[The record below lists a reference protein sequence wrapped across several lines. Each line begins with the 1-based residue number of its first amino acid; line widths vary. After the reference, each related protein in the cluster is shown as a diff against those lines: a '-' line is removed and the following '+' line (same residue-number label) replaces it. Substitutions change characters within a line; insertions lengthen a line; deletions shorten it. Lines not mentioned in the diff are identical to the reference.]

1 MTNFKS
7 NLLLCILLIPIIPH
21 SSTLVVQPLM
31 TSGGWRGGGS
41 PWAHEID
48 WEADEAS
55 AGDDSRFPAEMSRS
69 GELRHP
75 HPPPRRLP
83 PEVMRVV
90 TAYNVGDPNQNFG
103 DPCVAASGENIC
115 DALKRG
121 LRRCAANFVP
131 FGTRLHIERWGT
143 CTVTDRMHRRYRNR
157 VDVAMHR
164 NEKKKAMEFGRRKLR
179 VRIIASR

>member
-1 MTNFKS
+1 VTNFKS
-7 NLLLCILLIPIIPH
+7 NLMLYILLILVIPH
-21 SSTLVVQPLM
+21 SSSPVVQPLM
-31 TSGGWRGGGS
+31 TSGEWKGGGS

-48 WEADEAS
+48 WEGDEES
-55 AGDDSRFPAEMSRS
+55 AGDDSRFPAGMSPS
-69 GELRHP
+69 SELHRR
-75 HPPPRRLP
+75 HPPPHRLP

-143 CTVTDRMHRRYRNR
+143 CIVTDRMHRRYQNR

-164 NEKKKAMEFGRRKLR
+164 YEKKKAMEFGRRKLR
-179 VRIIASR
+179 VRIIASQ